1 MDANSNT
8 PAFFTRLKQHRL
20 YQVTLGYAI
29 VAGFLIQVGSRA
41 LPYFGWDAAVPAVI
55 IVLLAGFPVALAL
68 AWMLIEP
75 QDPARY
81 TGWQK
86 LRWKLGATITAAV
99 SVLVILSGLY
109 VWKLSAQHA
118 QRLAASQAQVVAA
131 AASFNPPANS
141 LVVLPFRNLN
151 ADPEQQYFS
160 DGVTEELTS
169 ALGQNSALQVIGW
182 KTASTLHNS
191 NLTAADIG
199 KQLNVAHIL
208 YGSILRQGE
217 QVRIT
222 VELVNTVTEYQLWS
236 FHYDVSF
243 KNIFAVQDQASTA
256 IAQALQVQFA
266 AVTSPAGGT
275 SNPEAHELVLKGR
288 TLFNQQDGASLRQ
301 ARLYF
306 ERAATLDPDYADAHA
321 LLSRTLLLLT
331 QRSDLPLQDSLPRI
345 RAEAER
351 ARTLDPRN
359 AGAWVAL
366 GNVEANS
373 QPPDFAKARAA
384 YEQALALDPS
394 DAGAHS
400 AYGNV
405 LPLKQAL
412 AQAREAALLDPANQD
427 AWNNLAVDAQDLGD
441 WPQVVDAAGTLI
453 RLDPQNVDAA
463 FLLANAYQQLQ
474 QYDAMLGAFEQVK
487 PATSLDKRQVT
498 AGRLV
503 YQAVRDP
510 KFRRPALAAVKVLA
524 RHGANPVVA
533 SNLVQLYLA
542 LGESEPAL
550 GALENLCR
558 ASPVACTDAAIN
570 PVYRALHGQPR
581 FEQLA
586 AKYSVATPK

>member
-8 PAFFTRLKQHRL
+8 PAFLARLKQHRL

-29 VAGFLIQVGSRA
+29 VAGFLIQVISRA

-109 VWKLSAQHA
+109 VWKLSVQHA
-118 QRLAASQAQVVAA
+118 QRLAASQAQAA
-131 AASFNPPANS
+131 AMPASFNPPANS
-141 LVVLPFRNLN
+141 LVILPFRNLN

-160 DGVTEELTS
+160 DGITEELTN
-169 ALGQNSALQVIGW
+169 ALGQNPALRVIAW
-182 KTASTLHNS
+182 KTASTLRNS

-199 KQLNVAHIL
+199 KQLNIAHIL
-208 YGSILRQGE
+208 YGSILHQGK

-222 VELVNTVTEYQLWS
+222 AELVDTITDYQLWS
-236 FHYDVSF
+236 AHYDVSF
-243 KNIFAVQDQASTA
+243 KNIFAVQDQASAA
-256 IAQALQVQFA
+256 IAQALKIQFA
-266 AVTSPAGGT
+266 AVDSLAGGT
-275 SNPEAHELVLKGR
+275 SNPEAHELVLRGR
-288 TLFNQQDGASLRQ
+288 TLFNKQDVASLAQ
-301 ARLYF
+301 AQVYF
-306 ERAATLDPDYADAHA
+306 ERAVALDPAYADAHA
-321 LLSRTLLLLT
+321 LLSRTLFVLT
-331 QRSDLPLQDSLPRI
+331 QRSGLALQNTLPRI
-345 RAEAER
+345 RAEADR
-351 ARTLDPRN
+351 ALTLDPRN
-359 AGAWVAL
+359 ANAWLAL
-366 GNVEANS
+366 GNAEAS
-373 QPPDFAKARAA
+373 GDPPDYAKARAA
-384 YEQALALDPS
+384 YLQALALDPS
-394 DAGAHS
+394 NAGAHN
-400 AYGNV
+400 AYSNL

-412 AQAREAALLDPANQD
+412 AQVREATLLDPANQD

-441 WPQVVDAAGTLI
+441 WPQVVDAAGMLI
-453 RLDPQNVDAA
+453 RLDPENVDAA

-487 PATSLDKRQVT
+487 PATSLDQRQVK

-510 KFRRPALAAVKVLA
+510 KFRRLALAAVKVLA
-524 RHGANPVVA
+524 RHSANPVVA

-558 ASPVACTDAAIN
+558 ASPIACTDAAVN
-570 PVYRALHGQPR
+570 PIYRALYGQPR

-586 AKYSVATPK
+586 AKY